1 MTVLVMNV
9 RQQKGMALAKGR
21 TIRRQGNLWLVPS
34 QTGDGTL
41 YAVDLAN
48 QKCTCLDF
56 KENQEK
62 CKHIFAAE
70 FASARVQNAV
80 TPMIQQNAM
89 ATRPTYPQN
98 WVAYNAAQ
106 ETEKDT
112 FQELLHELCGF
123 LPVPSPS
130 RGRPPYP
137 LRDALFWITYKVYS
151 RMTARG
157 VMCDLEEAHR
167 RGFIEKVPH
176 RNTIL
181 NVLADDNNYEVLR
194 ALIERSALP
203 LSERETHF
211 ASDSTKFS
219 PSRKA
224 HWADS
229 KTGKEG
235 LQQDWVKCHMMVGV
249 DSHIVTAIEIREQ
262 NASDAKTFKAL
273 FDTTS
278 KNFDIVAISAD
289 KGYCSQENYDI
300 VGRNGAT
307 PYIAFLSHV
316 KATTG
321 NKYWK
326 ESFNRFKSNPQEY
339 KDGYHQRSNAESAFS
354 AIKRKYGNSL
364 RTRKS
369 EAAMKNE
376 ILCKILCHNIVVL
389 IHEMHKGHVHRPFWG
404 KREPYEN

>member
-1 MTVLVMNV
+1 VSNAIWRKRIGEGSSKKCHTV
-9 RQQKGMALAKGR
+9 
-21 TIRRQGNLWLVPS
+21 
-34 QTGDGTL
+34 
-41 YAVDLAN
+41 
-48 QKCTCLDF
+48 
-56 KENQEK
+56 
-62 CKHIFAAE
+62 
-70 FASARVQNAV
+70 
-80 TPMIQQNAM
+80 
-89 ATRPTYPQN
+89 
-98 WVAYNAAQ
+98 
-106 ETEKDT
+106 
-112 FQELLHELCGF
+112 
-123 LPVPSPS
+123 
-130 RGRPPYP
+130 
-137 LRDALFWITYKVYS
+137 
-151 RMTARG
+151 
-157 VMCDLEEAHR
+157 
-167 RGFIEKVPH
+167 
-176 RNTIL
+176 TIL

-194 ALIERSALP
+194 ALVERSALP

-321 NKYWK
+321 NKHWK
-326 ESFNRFKSNPQEY
+326 ESFNRFKVTRRNIRTAITNDPTP
-339 KDGYHQRSNAESAFS
+339 NLPSAQ
-354 AIKRKYGNSL
+354 
-364 RTRKS
+364 
-369 EAAMKNE
+369 
-376 ILCKILCHNIVVL
+376 
-389 IHEMHKGHVHRPFWG
+389 
-404 KREPYEN
+404 